1 MFRLSMLL
9 GLVAEALAGVLL
21 WLSVSLVYVNTS
33 RVQRVLSEKSRRNRM
48 NAVDLRALSPLI
60 YSHVNPYGQF
70 DLDMSKWLPIE
81 ADFALAA

>member
-9 GLVAEALAGVLL
+9 GLAVEALAGVLF

-48 NAVDLRALSPLI
+48 NAVDLRALST
-60 YSHVNPYGQF
+60 
-70 DLDMSKWLPIE
+70 
-81 ADFALAA
+81 ADI